1 MSHTKAVVATDL
13 VHAHGVPYN
22 SADNFLRVLSERE
35 AAAGKKAMSLIRL
48 RQEIE
53 CDATSLGRFF
63 VKPDNI
69 FYADQIQDLQQ
80 KKRACLKSYPVHV
93 RVVGAI
99 QRGGLMV
106 VKFMTPKVT
115 LPKARPPVES
125 IREIDR
131 SGLAKYIGA
140 DKNTAIYS
148 DGAPSWRTFAK
159 KLKIP
164 VAQVSHQQRQYAVQ
178 LRRAPR
184 PKLSKVGGTQCI
196 DAAWGSLKRF
206 MPKQVKRKGK
216 MKGVSCMNA
225 TLERRVYQWLW
236 RKNLRADG
244 DVTGQEFLLHLSKA
258 CPQHLPSSFDCLG
271 LGRHGTSAE
280 LPHLTSL
287 DYLTRRGFKKRDGN
301 GDGKVFHVEL
311 LDAEGG
317 EIRAS
322 FFNEAAEKFF
332 DLMEVGKCFKLS
344 RGSVR
349 IANRR
354 NFVKRN
360 LTIAVGVLARG
371 EAALPSVEAIILL
384 LLIACLF
391 VLIESS
397 MIPGLE
403 DDSAMSMIV
412 TIWAERAQ
420 KEDTVFKG
428 NPVVVMKGVMVK
440 EWQGGRSGSL
450 TEGGLMVM
458 QPDIPE
464 AKAVSAWWQSTGHA
478 QEITFISQTNGLPGP
493 RASGKTMDIMQM
505 KQASEQMV
513 TEQETFSIYCRL
525 AAVQTRKRDEVQPL
539 VYNACMELKD
549 GMNGRTLPC
558 NRRVDENGFCAVCDK
573 KGKAGPRLN
582 LRCRFEDA
590 SGNCWLTTF
599 HPAAEKILAL
609 SAQEVLVW
617 ALYY

>member
-1 MSHTKAVVATDL
+1 MQ
-13 VHAHGVPYN
+13 Y
-22 SADNFLRVLSERE
+22 
-35 AAAGKKAMSLIRL
+35 
-48 RQEIE
+48 
-53 CDATSLGRFF
+53 LGRFF

-244 DVTGQEFLLHLSKA
+244 DVTGQEFLVHLSKA
-258 CPQHLPSSFDCLG
+258 C
-271 LGRHGTSAE
+271 RW
-280 LPHLTSL
+280 
-287 DYLTRRGFKKRDGN
+287 K
-301 GDGKVFHVEL
+301 
-311 LDAEGG
+311 
-317 EIRAS
+317 
-322 FFNEAAEKFF
+322 
-332 DLMEVGKCFKLS
+332 
-344 RGSVR
+344 
-349 IANRR
+349 
-354 NFVKRN
+354 
-360 LTIAVGVLARG
+360 
-371 EAALPSVEAIILL
+371 
-384 LLIACLF
+384 
-391 VLIESS
+391 
-397 MIPGLE
+397 
-403 DDSAMSMIV
+403 
-412 TIWAERAQ
+412 
-420 KEDTVFKG
+420 
-428 NPVVVMKGVMVK
+428 
-440 EWQGGRSGSL
+440 
-450 TEGGLMVM
+450 
-458 QPDIPE
+458 
-464 AKAVSAWWQSTGHA
+464 
-478 QEITFISQTNGLPGP
+478 
-493 RASGKTMDIMQM
+493 
-505 KQASEQMV
+505 
-513 TEQETFSIYCRL
+513 
-525 AAVQTRKRDEVQPL
+525 
-539 VYNACMELKD
+539 
-549 GMNGRTLPC
+549 
-558 NRRVDENGFCAVCDK
+558 
-573 KGKAGPRLN
+573 
-582 LRCRFEDA
+582 
-590 SGNCWLTTF
+590 
-599 HPAAEKILAL
+599 
-609 SAQEVLVW
+609 
-617 ALYY
+617 

>member
-1 MSHTKAVVATDL
+1 MANARSRGLRLSPVCSCCGKRGHRVETCKLPGAKVIQALRKKCSEQANAASSSVKKKDDRSHSHKDGQHRKVAAKSYGSNKERKQNVRRVLGSVISSLTLTKTEACSWLLKQGFVSSSSVCRHCGQKSLKGPYCLSRKDRRDHFYWRCARNACNKRDAFLQKSYFAGLQCEPDTLVQMLVRYANMSHTKAVVATDL
-13 VHAHGVPYN
+13 VHAHGVSYN

-244 DVTGQEFLLHLSKA
+244 DVTGQEFLVHLSKA
-258 CPQHLPSSFDCLG
+258 C
-271 LGRHGTSAE
+271 RW
-280 LPHLTSL
+280 
-287 DYLTRRGFKKRDGN
+287 K
-301 GDGKVFHVEL
+301 
-311 LDAEGG
+311 
-317 EIRAS
+317 
-322 FFNEAAEKFF
+322 
-332 DLMEVGKCFKLS
+332 
-344 RGSVR
+344 
-349 IANRR
+349 
-354 NFVKRN
+354 
-360 LTIAVGVLARG
+360 
-371 EAALPSVEAIILL
+371 
-384 LLIACLF
+384 
-391 VLIESS
+391 
-397 MIPGLE
+397 
-403 DDSAMSMIV
+403 
-412 TIWAERAQ
+412 
-420 KEDTVFKG
+420 
-428 NPVVVMKGVMVK
+428 
-440 EWQGGRSGSL
+440 
-450 TEGGLMVM
+450 
-458 QPDIPE
+458 
-464 AKAVSAWWQSTGHA
+464 
-478 QEITFISQTNGLPGP
+478 
-493 RASGKTMDIMQM
+493 
-505 KQASEQMV
+505 
-513 TEQETFSIYCRL
+513 
-525 AAVQTRKRDEVQPL
+525 
-539 VYNACMELKD
+539 
-549 GMNGRTLPC
+549 
-558 NRRVDENGFCAVCDK
+558 
-573 KGKAGPRLN
+573 
-582 LRCRFEDA
+582 
-590 SGNCWLTTF
+590 
-599 HPAAEKILAL
+599 
-609 SAQEVLVW
+609 
-617 ALYY
+617 

>member
-13 VHAHGVPYN
+13 VHAHGVSYN
-22 SADNFLRVLSERE
+22 LADNFLRVLSERE

-236 RKNLRADG
+236 RKNLRAD
-244 DVTGQEFLLHLSKA
+244 E
-258 CPQHLPSSFDCLG
+258 
-271 LGRHGTSAE
+271 
-280 LPHLTSL
+280 
-287 DYLTRRGFKKRDGN
+287 
-301 GDGKVFHVEL
+301 
-311 LDAEGG
+311 
-317 EIRAS
+317 
-322 FFNEAAEKFF
+322 
-332 DLMEVGKCFKLS
+332 LMEMS
-344 RGSVR
+344 RD
-349 IANRR
+349 
-354 NFVKRN
+354 K
-360 LTIAVGVLARG
+360 
-371 EAALPSVEAIILL
+371 
-384 LLIACLF
+384 
-391 VLIESS
+391 SS
-397 MIPGLE
+397 WC
-403 DDSAMSMIV
+403 
-412 TIWAERAQ
+412 TCR
-420 KEDTVFKG
+420 
-428 NPVVVMKGVMVK
+428 
-440 EWQGGRSGSL
+440 
-450 TEGGLMVM
+450 
-458 QPDIPE
+458 
-464 AKAVSAWWQSTGHA
+464 
-478 QEITFISQTNGLPGP
+478 
-493 RASGKTMDIMQM
+493 
-505 KQASEQMV
+505 
-513 TEQETFSIYCRL
+513 RL
-525 AAVQTRKRDEVQPL
+525 AAGSEKQRMAVFPLSTLVKELTNWDRLKTDRADYGFFKRECHSFHAMLLQR
-539 VYNACMELKD
+539 EF
-549 GMNGRTLPC
+549 T
-558 NRRVDENGFCAVCDK
+558 
-573 KGKAGPRLN
+573 PRLSPISSWKGVLLSEHCVSC
-582 LRCRFEDA
+582 LR
-590 SGNCWLTTF
+590 
-599 HPAAEKILAL
+599 
-609 SAQEVLVW
+609 
-617 ALYY
+617 

>member
-13 VHAHGVPYN
+13 VHAHGVSYN
-22 SADNFLRVLSERE
+22 LADNFLRVLSERE

-159 KLKIP
+159 KLQIP

-206 MPKQVKRKGK
+206 MPKQVKRKGN

-244 DVTGQEFLLHLSKA
+244 DVTGQEFLVHLSKA
-258 CPQHLPSSFDCLG
+258 C
-271 LGRHGTSAE
+271 RW
-280 LPHLTSL
+280 
-287 DYLTRRGFKKRDGN
+287 K
-301 GDGKVFHVEL
+301 
-311 LDAEGG
+311 
-317 EIRAS
+317 
-322 FFNEAAEKFF
+322 
-332 DLMEVGKCFKLS
+332 
-344 RGSVR
+344 
-349 IANRR
+349 
-354 NFVKRN
+354 
-360 LTIAVGVLARG
+360 
-371 EAALPSVEAIILL
+371 
-384 LLIACLF
+384 
-391 VLIESS
+391 
-397 MIPGLE
+397 
-403 DDSAMSMIV
+403 
-412 TIWAERAQ
+412 
-420 KEDTVFKG
+420 
-428 NPVVVMKGVMVK
+428 
-440 EWQGGRSGSL
+440 
-450 TEGGLMVM
+450 
-458 QPDIPE
+458 
-464 AKAVSAWWQSTGHA
+464 
-478 QEITFISQTNGLPGP
+478 
-493 RASGKTMDIMQM
+493 
-505 KQASEQMV
+505 
-513 TEQETFSIYCRL
+513 
-525 AAVQTRKRDEVQPL
+525 
-539 VYNACMELKD
+539 
-549 GMNGRTLPC
+549 
-558 NRRVDENGFCAVCDK
+558 
-573 KGKAGPRLN
+573 
-582 LRCRFEDA
+582 
-590 SGNCWLTTF
+590 
-599 HPAAEKILAL
+599 
-609 SAQEVLVW
+609 
-617 ALYY
+617 